1 MNTQYKDKFEDLI
14 NNKIFYIFNDY
25 ELIELY
31 NYIIFIKEHS
41 LTDKKEK
48 FKEYET
54 NLQIQ
59 YGKMISNINLYNE
72 KKEINDIYNKINLN
86 SKFFYFL
93 SNYLN

>member
-1 MNTQYKDKFEDLI
+1 MNTQYKDTFEDLI

-25 ELIELY
+25 ELIKLF

-54 NLQIQ
+54 ILQIQ
-59 YGKMISNINLYNE
+59 YGKMISNINLYKE
-72 KKEINDIYNKINLN
+72 KNEINDIYNKINLN

-93 SNYLN
+93 SYYLN